1 MIRHLLVLPDGR
13 QISSG
18 GPGQAIREVKR
29 TVYCNEGSELA
40 PGAVAASVLEMEV
53 FAADS
58 LGLAAGE
65 EVALYRVSDG
75 GERSLLGIFRLEKPT
90 RISRNLLRLTA
101 CDRLSL
107 LDRDVSLWLASLN
120 GWPYK
125 LWDFLSMVFDHC
137 GLEWVDETIPCAD
150 LKVDAFSAAGITGRQ
165 LISWGAQL
173 AGRFC
178 RATADGRAEF
188 GWYTPK
194 AFPVGPTGEAF
205 YYQGSLSFEDYQVEK
220 IQKIRLRQTATDVG
234 AIYPD
239 TDERLNTLA
248 ITGNLLLS
256 GCDLATRQAVA
267 QGLLEQLQDITYTPM
282 TLAVPEQLGLGAGD
296 MLCVQAPDGQMRTAY
311 IMEST
316 HTGGRAELR
325 CTGAAN
331 REASAAFNQQSYKA
345 LTGRVLELQTD
356 MDGIRAENRDAAGNL
371 AALQLTLEG
380 LQARVQ
386 QQSMTE
392 DGLKQQLSQ
401 LALDAGALALR
412 LQSVEEKGTAKVTTQ
427 TGYTFDENGLHI
439 DRSGHPSASRLD
451 HTGLYVTRYGQ
462 PVLTANDAGVIAYD
476 VTVGNYLVI
485 GSHARFEDYMD
496 ALDSKRTAC
505 FFVG

>member
-316 HTGGRAELR
+316 HTGGRAELHR
-325 CTGAAN
+325 RRQPGGQ
-331 REASAAFNQQSYKA
+331 R
-345 LTGRVLELQTD
+345 
-356 MDGIRAENRDAAGNL
+356 
-371 AALQLTLEG
+371 
-380 LQARVQ
+380 
-386 QQSMTE
+386 
-392 DGLKQQLSQ
+392 
-401 LALDAGALALR
+401 R
-412 LQSVEEKGTAKVTTQ
+412 LQSAKLQGSDRPGAGAADGYGWHPGGEQGRGGEPGGAAADPGGAAGQGAAAEHDGGWPEAAAEPVGPGRRGAGAAAAERGGKGHRQ
-427 TGYTFDENGLHI
+427 GHHPNRLHL
-439 DRSGHPSASRLD
+439 R
-451 HTGLYVTRYGQ
+451 
-462 PVLTANDAGVIAYD
+462 
-476 VTVGNYLVI
+476 
-485 GSHARFEDYMD
+485 
-496 ALDSKRTAC
+496 
-505 FFVG
+505 